1 MTTTK
6 DMVHAYMNDI
16 MNKEIE
22 EHYDIADGCVAAS
35 DIEASIHSETE
46 VDALFLEEPDSYVP
60 KNWMLDLFGKDKLV
74 VDIESR
80 DVDALVEN
88 FLDTLA
94 LLGVDAEVT
103 IIGEI

>member
-1 MTTTK
+1 MNTTK

-22 EHYDIADGCVAAS
+22 DHYDIADGCVAAS

>member
-1 MTTTK
+1 MMNTTK
-6 DMVHAYMNDI
+6 DIMDNI

-22 EHYDIADGCVAAS
+22 ERYDIADGCVAAS
-35 DIEASIHSETE
+35 DIEASIQNETE
-46 VDALFLEEPDSYVP
+46 VDALFLEEPESYVP